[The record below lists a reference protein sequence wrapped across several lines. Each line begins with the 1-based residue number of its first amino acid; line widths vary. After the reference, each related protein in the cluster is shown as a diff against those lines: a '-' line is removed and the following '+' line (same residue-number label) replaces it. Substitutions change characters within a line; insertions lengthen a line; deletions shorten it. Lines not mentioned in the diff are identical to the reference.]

1 MQKDFQTCANI
12 GSALSCLCHP
22 KNRMW
27 ECEKKPQTKQ
37 TKKYSNGIT
46 VSCSAARYYQIT

>member
-27 ECEKKPQTKQ
+27 ECEKKTQTKQ